1 MEDDVPTDH
10 GGRPALQQEDLSQSD
25 LKLAL
30 GQRRIPH
37 TDHARP
43 FHALTQICPVLRG
56 PSACL

>member
-30 GQRRIPH
+30 GQRRILPEDTSH
-37 TDHARP
+37 RSRSTVPRAYAD
-43 FHALTQICPVLRG
+43 LSG
-56 PSACL
+56 S